1 MFYKLEEKIGTRYSC
16 LFKCATV
23 GSSFYKRITLY
34 LSLLFSQNL
43 REECDCLKPVIMN
56 QNLRKTWFLLTPFN

>member
-16 LFKCATV
+16 LFKCAIV
-23 GSSFYKRITLY
+23 GSSFYKKITLY

-43 REECDCLKPVIMN
+43 RVECDCLKPVIMN
-56 QNLRKTWFLLTPFN
+56 QNLRKTWFLLTPSN